1 MLIFCKLLPIGAN
14 NGTRIGKEDNAILL
28 LFEFFPPLMGQEQV
42 RRQRFFAVIGICS
55 IPNGAKISKED
66 HAFCVNKTGSNL
78 NGARKG
84 KEDYTLCTKH
94 FLRQW
99 NWFQTK
105 WSKKR

>member
-1 MLIFCKLLPIGAN
+1 MLIFSKLLSELIMEKS
-14 NGTRIGKEDNAILL
+14 KESNAILL
-28 LFEFFPPLMGQEQV
+28 SFEFVPPLMGQEQV

-84 KEDYTLCTKH
+84 KEDYTLCC
-94 FLRQW
+94 QW
-99 NWFQTK
+99 NWFQPK
-105 WSKKR
+105 